1 MARAKGNPQAG
12 LVDWGLLLLRVGLGA
27 AFITHGVPK
36 LLGGP
41 ETWQALGGA
50 MTNLGVHFAPAVWGL
65 AAALS
70 EAGGG
75 LLFAL
80 GLLFRPACA
89 ALLATMAVALVMHL
103 GKGDPFLVYSHALDD
118 GVVFLALFIAGPGSL
133 SLDRLRR

>member
-1 MARAKGNPQAG
+1 MVREKGIPAAG
-12 LVDWGLLLLRVGLGA
+12 LTDWGLLLLRLGLGA
-27 AFITHGVPK
+27 AFVAHGVPK

-75 LLFAL
+75 LLLAL

-89 ALLATMAVALVMHL
+89 ALLATMGVALAMHF
-103 GKGDPFLVYSHALDD
+103 GKGDPFLVYSHALED
-118 GVVFLALFIAGPGSL
+118 GMVFLGLLIAGPGRL

>member
-1 MARAKGNPQAG
+1 MARDKGNPPAG
-12 LVDWGLLLLRVGLGA
+12 LIDWGLLLLRLGLGG
-27 AFITHGVPK
+27 AFVAHGVPK

-65 AAALS
+65 AAACS

-75 LLFAL
+75 LLLAL

-89 ALLATMAVALVMHL
+89 ALLATMVVALVMHL
-103 GKGDPFLVYSHALDD
+103 GKGDPFLVYSHALED
-118 GVVFLALFIAGPGSL
+118 GVVFLALLIAGPGRWSV
-133 SLDRLRR
+133 DRLRG

>member
-1 MARAKGNPQAG
+1 MAREKGIPAVG
-12 LVDWGLLLLRVGLGA
+12 LHDWGLLLLRLGLGG
-27 AFITHGVPK
+27 AFVVHGTPK

-50 MTNLGVHFAPAVWGL
+50 MTNLGVHFAPALWGL

-75 LLFAL
+75 LLLAL

-89 ALLATMAVALVMHL
+89 ALLATMGVALAMHF
-103 GKGDPFLVYSHALDD
+103 GKGDSFLVYSHALED
-118 GVVFLALFIAGPGSL
+118 GVVFLALLIAGPGRL